1 MSRKA
6 IDGGVALVTGAGR
19 GLGRVIAERLAADG
33 WAVAVNDLRHEPAEE
48 TAAAIRTNG
57 GRAEAFAADV
67 TDEAAVTELAAAIE
81 TRLGP
86 VAVSV
91 ANASGPQPS
100 IRLGDLD
107 WADVLGHLEFFV
119 KSPLLLAK
127 VVVPQMRRAGYG
139 RLIHIGSD
147 LFDRASPGWSGYMAA
162 KGALVGLT
170 RGWATELG
178 RDEITVN
185 LIAPGWI
192 PVERH
197 GVVSAEDAERWFER
211 QDLARWGTP
220 DDIAGTVAFLASA
233 DAGFITGQRVTVN
246 GGFHYL

>member
-1 MSRKA
+1 MPRRA
-6 IDGGVALVTGAGR
+6 IDDGVALVTGAGR
-19 GLGRVIAERLAADG
+19 GLGRVIAQRLAADG
-33 WAVAVNDLRHEPAEE
+33 WAVAVNDLRDGPAEE
-48 TAAAIRTNG
+48 TAAAIRAAG

-67 TDEAAVTELAAAIE
+67 TDEAAVAGLAVAVE

-100 IRLGDLD
+100 IRLADLD

-127 VVVPQMRRAGYG
+127 AFVPQMRRAGYG
-139 RLIHIGSD
+139 RLIHLGSD
-147 LFDRASPGWSGYMAA
+147 LFDRGSPGWSGYMAA
-162 KGALVGLT
+162 KGALLGLT

-197 GVVSAEDAERWFER
+197 GDVSAAAEDWLER

-220 DDIAGTVAFLASA
+220 ADIAGTVSFLAST